1 MYMENNNLGKL
12 TKVKNK
18 RPRGNEQKEYLATKL
33 EFPEHGVQDLMFRP
47 DELIRPLKRALRQKD
62 DLPASNSN

>member
-1 MYMENNNLGKL
+1 MNADQSNLGKL

-47 DELIRPLKRALRQKD
+47 DELIRPLKRALRQRD
-62 DLPASNSN
+62 DLPAIN